1 MLLRHISTFNLQPKL
16 RDDSPSLDS
25 VPTPTPTIDPIPPI
39 STMCSPLSE
48 AAEPSARASSPT
60 TSMPELDP
68 SDNSET
74 LSFPDDGEN
83 HGLWI
88 NRTWVDT
95 HASLLHTDHGLYV
108 SVRGIKD
115 ADEPDGKRPR
125 DDNVQSTRSKVA
137 RTDLQVDAATASH
150 SQSELYEI

>member
-1 MLLRHISTFNLQPKL
+1 MLLRHISTFNLQSKPG
-16 RDDSPSLDS
+16 DDSPSLDN
-25 VPTPTPTIDPIPPI
+25 VPTPTPTIDPTPPI
-39 STMCSPLSE
+39 STTCSPSPE
-48 AAEPSARASSPT
+48 VAEHSAYASSPT
-60 TSMPELDP
+60 TSVPALDP

-88 NRTWVDT
+88 DRTWVDT

-125 DDNVQSTRSKVA
+125 EEVMQSTRSKVA
-137 RTDLQVDAATASH
+137 KTDLQVDAATASH
-150 SQSELYEI
+150 TKSELYET